1 MTFAPELYAAVQDR
15 RIRRRATFAPQLTY
29 RGERMEMDW
38 TYDDSRGPV
47 AGRLPAV
54 NWRRLPSG
62 VDSRAGSERRGQGV
76 NGPGLQWPAGSTVR
90 LLSRATRPRSSRAE
104 SA

>member
-1 MTFAPELYAAVQDR
+1 
-15 RIRRRATFAPQLTY
+15 
-29 RGERMEMDW
+29 MEMDW

-62 VDSRAGSERRGQGV
+62 VGSRAGSEWRGQGV
-76 NGPGLQWPAGSTVR
+76 TDENA
-90 LLSRATRPRSSRAE
+90 LSGHRNALPICFEQCFTGEVALGHEPSMRRA
-104 SA
+104 